1 MGWSRRSRLLVVLAL
16 LVSPAIASARVTVEK
31 TPVVV
36 TRRTFDP
43 RNPPKDMPPL
53 GRDADA
59 VTHFKFGC
67 ATSASYAVISRRR
80 DTSKRRAGGHTAT
93 ARIND
98 ITVKLDLEITIW
110 LPRGARPKLVE
121 HEEGHRVIAERV
133 YATAEEAARCEA
145 QKWVGR
151 SVTGRGDSAA
161 AAADE
166 AVRDANHAFCQAY
179 LDATSGWSGRV
190 GDLYDDIT
198 DHGRRNRPSVDE
210 AIPLAFERE
219 AAERDA
225 VGNAASGGRTRSAAG
240 ATSPASSKR

>member
-1 MGWSRRSRLLVVLAL
+1 MVPSRRPPRLLIVLAL
-16 LVSPAIASARVTVEK
+16 LLAPAVASARVKVEK
-31 TPVVV
+31 TPPVV

-67 ATSASYAVISRRR
+67 ATSASYAVTSRQRDRR
-80 DTSKRRAGGHTAT
+80 SGDSTAT

-98 ITVKLDLEITIW
+98 LTVKLDLEITIW

-121 HEEGHRVIAERV
+121 HEEGHRVIAERI
-133 YATAEEAARCEA
+133 YATADEPARREA
-145 QKWVGR
+145 QKWIGR
-151 SVTGRGDSAA
+151 SVTGRGRTAA

-166 AVRDANHAFCQAY
+166 AVRDANHQFCQAY

-198 DHGRRNRPSVDE
+198 DHGRRNPPAVDE
-210 AIPLAFERE
+210 AIAMAFEQD
-219 AAERDA
+219 AAERKTA
-225 VGNAASGGRTRSAAG
+225 GGAAPA
-240 ATSPASSKR
+240 ATSPEASGR